1 MQHTTQPVIL
11 QSAAPTM
18 PPEVGL
24 LQQAGLAGVM
34 AILVVKEGLSWWRQR
49 GDTQQSLVTTLVADL
64 RANNQEL
71 IGKLL
76 ELNSQQHRDMAELR
90 EGLRGMCDRLDKL
103 L

>member
-1 MQHTTQPVIL
+1 MQHTTQPIIL
-11 QSAAPTM
+11 QSAAPSVA
-18 PPEVGL
+18 PEVGL
-24 LQQAGLAGVM
+24 LEQAGLGGLIAFL
-34 AILVVKEGLSWWRQR
+34 AIKEALAWWRQR